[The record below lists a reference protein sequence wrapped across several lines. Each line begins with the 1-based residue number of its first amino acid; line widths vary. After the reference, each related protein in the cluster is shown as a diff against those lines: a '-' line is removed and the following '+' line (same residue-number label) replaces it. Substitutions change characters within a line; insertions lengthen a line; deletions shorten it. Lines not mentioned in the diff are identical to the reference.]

1 MVTVEMD
8 EAYVERR
15 LLAGEI
21 SCPGCRGV
29 LAGWGHARSRVVRG
43 PTGDLRLTPRRA
55 RCRSC
60 RSTHV
65 LLPRELLCRR
75 ADTVDVIGAAIVAH
89 AAGAGHR
96 PIAVVLGRPAATV
109 RGWLRRLAGRLEAV
123 RGWFT
128 AVVVDVQVDPV
139 PPEPAQSAW
148 ADLVTAV
155 EAAAS
160 AVAVRFEPAQGHR
173 PVGWVWRAASAMSSG
188 RLLAPWWPVVST
200 GARLV

>member
-1 MVTVEMD
+1 VVTVEMD

-109 RGWLRRLAGRLEAV
+109 RGWLRRLAGRLERAREVFTV
-123 RGWFT
+123 R
-128 AVVVDVQVDPV
+128 AIALAADPGAGHDR
-139 PPEPAQSAW
+139 PARAIGSAW
-148 ADLVTAV
+148 AELVAAVTASA
-155 EAAAS
+155 E
-160 AVAVRFEPAQGHR
+160 AVAARFAVGAVTVWQIACVISGGALLSPGWPPPA
-173 PVGWVWRAASAMSSG
+173 
-188 RLLAPWWPVVST
+188 
-200 GARLV
+200 